1 MEVLGFIH
9 EISATPGVAW
19 DYYPQG
25 INLKHRIITPQGFL
39 PSWVIFTPGNDHHGG
54 NNPMLHG
61 SMGLLPP
68 KDFYPRGGF
77 SLPSH
82 VVLLPPGDTS
92 CLMRSFLLLKIVN

>member
-9 EISATPGVAW
+9 EISPTPGVAW

-39 PSWVIFTPGNDHHGG
+39 PSWVIFTPGNHHHGG
-54 NNPMLHG
+54 YNPMLHG
-61 SMGLLPP
+61 IITP

-77 SLPSH
+77 
-82 VVLLPPGDTS
+82 LLPVIIIMGVIIP
-92 CLMRSFLLLKIVN
+92 C